1 MGLLLLMGG
10 GPSEAPFT
18 SGLLDSFGSAAGAYS
33 VRRLRL
39 GYTGNCMRVRRSSD
53 NTEQDIGF
61 TVGGNVNTSALLSF
75 CGSSN
80 GFVTTW
86 YDQSGNSRNAV
97 QATTTA
103 QPQVVNAGSLITEGG
118 RLALQYDG
126 VNDGLL
132 TGIST
137 LTVGTNL
144 SAFHVAR
151 TSDAGGVFYWGN
163 NTARWFWVVQGGSS
177 STSLSDRMTINSIFK
192 NNTSQTLATRGAWST
207 AFADNVRHV
216 SSFFGT
222 VALDPWLDFGFCGYT
237 AFELSCTM
245 QEVII
250 YTSDQTA
257 NRSAINGNINTY
269 FGVY

>member
-1 MGLLLLMGG
+1 MGLLGLLGNS
-10 GPSEAPFT
+10 GPVFT

-39 GYTGNCMRVRRSSD
+39 GYTGSCMRVRRSSD

-61 TVGGNVNTSALLSF
+61 TAIGDVNTSALLAF
-75 CGSSN
+75 CGAGN

-97 QATTTA
+97 QASTTA
-103 QPQVVNAGSLITEGG
+103 QPQVVSSGSLITEGG
-118 RLALQYDG
+118 KLALQYDG
-126 VNDGLL
+126 TNDGLL

-137 LTVGTNL
+137 FTVGT
-144 SAFHVAR
+144 SVSMFHVAK
-151 TSDAGGVFYWGN
+151 TSDTGGVFYWGN
-163 NTARWFWVVQGGSS
+163 NTARWVWTVQSGSS
-177 STSLSDRMTINSIFK
+177 STSLSDRMTIGSIFK
-192 NNTSQTLATRGAWST
+192 NNVSQTLANRVAWHT
-207 AFADNVRHV
+207 AFADGVRHV

-222 VALDPWLDFGFCGYT
+222 VALDNWLDVGFCGYT

-245 QEVII
+245 QEVVI
-250 YTSDQTA
+250 YTTDRSA
-257 NRSAINGNINTY
+257 NRSAINSNINTY